1 LTDADPTTIN
11 HELAHHYVRMFWDS
25 EVVQKAAKKL
35 DDGDRTEG
43 WQVRLE
49 EKLVDEITKRTTETE
64 DFWSGLKEMLRSAF
78 LWLSSP
84 IKQNLLRKVSLAF
97 RLNDQARAI
106 KKESYLLEF
115 IDPTVKRVYQ
125 SGAPNQFI
133 DEFDTIASTDLNKA
147 ITKYVQDTVEFFNSY
162 TAAPNSILKDEFD
175 AYTQHVKST
184 LASTTVSEPDF
195 NIIYIYILDESNHM
209 KAQHPD
215 PDSAGFKAAVSLY
228 MVINDVR
235 STRATFNPSTGTG
248 IAPAGSS
255 VTSSATLADLIKDL
269 LRGLRTRVYE
279 YQHSVPKAAQN
290 ANSVQEIISRM
301 EALSENAD
309 QLMLFINEGI
319 EELSKIKRQLS
330 VMKQNGFADLTPQQ
344 LQSLWNTIEGFYQ
357 PSIDIITANDDVNI
371 MIGGVLYQ
379 IGVKL

>member
-64 DFWSGLKEMLRSAF
+64 DFWSGLKEMLRRAF

-106 KKESYLLEF
+106 RKESYLLEF

-125 SGAPNQFI
+125 SGAPNQLI
-133 DEFDTIASTDLNKA
+133 DEFDAIASTDLNRA
-147 ITKYVQDTVEFFNSY
+147 ITKYVQDTIEFFESY

-175 AYTQHVKST
+175 EYGQHVKNT
-184 LASTTVSEPDF
+184 LASTTLSEADF
-195 NIIYIYILDESNHM
+195 NVIYIYILDESNRL

-215 PDSAGFKAAVSLY
+215 PDSAGFKAAVSL
-228 MVINDVR
+228 
-235 STRATFNPSTGTG
+235 
-248 IAPAGSS
+248 
-255 VTSSATLADLIKDL
+255 
-269 LRGLRTRVYE
+269 
-279 YQHSVPKAAQN
+279 
-290 ANSVQEIISRM
+290 
-301 EALSENAD
+301 
-309 QLMLFINEGI
+309 
-319 EELSKIKRQLS
+319 
-330 VMKQNGFADLTPQQ
+330 
-344 LQSLWNTIEGFYQ
+344 
-357 PSIDIITANDDVNI
+357 
-371 MIGGVLYQ
+371 
-379 IGVKL
+379 

>member
-1 LTDADPTTIN
+1 MTDADPTTIN
-11 HELAHHYVRMFWDS
+11 HELAHHYVRMFRDS
-25 EVVQKAAKKL
+25 EVVQNAAKKL
-35 DDGDRTEG
+35 DNGDRTEG

-97 RLNDQARAI
+97 RLNDQAQAI

-125 SGAPNQFI
+125 SGAPNQLI
-133 DEFDTIASTDLNKA
+133 DEFDAIASTDLNRA
-147 ITKYVQDTVEFFNSY
+147 ITKYVQDTVEFFESY

-175 AYTQHVKST
+175 EYTQHVKNA
-184 LASTTVSEPDF
+184 LASTTLSESDF

-235 STRATFNPSTGTG
+235 STRAAFNPSTGTG
-248 IAPAGSS
+248 IAPTGSS
-255 VTSSATLADLIKDL
+255 ATSSATLADLIKDL

-290 ANSVQEIISRM
+290 ANAVQELINRM

-309 QLMLFINEGI
+309 
-319 EELSKIKRQLS
+319 
-330 VMKQNGFADLTPQQ
+330 
-344 LQSLWNTIEGFYQ
+344 
-357 PSIDIITANDDVNI
+357 
-371 MIGGVLYQ
+371 
-379 IGVKL
+379 